1 MKNSKFSCLCINFLV
16 VETPQRLEIILSNS
30 LKSLLRRSKG
40 GGFSHARISD
50 WSQAL
55 LLGSNSKSCE
65 ENKTMQLI
73 GHVSQNDQRKRLIM
87 LY

>member
-30 LKSLLRRSKG
+30 LKSLLRRNKG
-40 GGFSHARISD
+40 GGFSHAHMSD

-55 LLGSNSKSCE
+55 LLGSNSKFCE

-73 GHVSQNDQRKRLIM
+73 GHLSQNDQRKRLI
-87 LY
+87 Y